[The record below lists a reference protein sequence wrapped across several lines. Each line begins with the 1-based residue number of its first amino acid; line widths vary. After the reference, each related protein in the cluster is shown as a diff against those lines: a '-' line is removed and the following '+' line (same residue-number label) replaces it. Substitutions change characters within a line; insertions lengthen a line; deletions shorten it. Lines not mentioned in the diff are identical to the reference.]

1 MADDSKES
9 MVTGDECKD
18 STGIGDARCGDT
30 VIGLGVNYEV
40 NPLIIINKL
49 IYLEILTSD
58 DGSKRE
64 KSLSILITH
73 RLLF

>member
-9 MVTGDECKD
+9 MVTGEECKD

-40 NPLIIINKL
+40 NPLIIKL

-58 DGSKRE
+58 DGSKHE